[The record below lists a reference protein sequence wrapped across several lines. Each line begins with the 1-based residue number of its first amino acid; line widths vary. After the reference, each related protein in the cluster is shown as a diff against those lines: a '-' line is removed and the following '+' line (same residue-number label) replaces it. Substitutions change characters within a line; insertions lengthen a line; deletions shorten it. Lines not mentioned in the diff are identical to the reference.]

1 MLWESF
7 SNLKDFPDLESND
20 AKHVSVTFGL
30 DDGRLD
36 SSDEE
41 TSTLDTEPYFWF
53 RLEYENDAMKGVF
66 KNRVSINVVPVETE
80 SSHPVNIIIC
90 LASQLIRPDK
100 TQKT

>member
-7 SNLKDFPDLESND
+7 SNLKDFPGLESND

-41 TSTLDTEPYFWF
+41 TSTLDMEPYFWF
-53 RLEYENDAMKGVF
+53 RLEYENDPMRGVF
-66 KNRVSINVVPVETE
+66 KNRVNVDVVPVESE
-80 SSHPVNIIIC
+80 FSYAVNKIIC
-90 LASQLIRPDK
+90 LASQLI
-100 TQKT
+100 

>member
-7 SNLKDFPDLESND
+7 SDLESND

-66 KNRVSINVVPVETE
+66 KNQVSINVVPVESE